1 MLFVGYIFLF
11 PLVWLISLLPLPIL
25 YDFSNFLY
33 FLIYHI
39 ARYRRKV
46 VYENLRN
53 SFPEK
58 SEKEINEIAKKFYK
72 YFSHLIVEIIKLFN
86 ISDREFKERIKLRNP
101 ELLNELCKNGIHC
114 IVVTAH
120 YGNWEWLAG
129 ITDKDIIP
137 YKIMSV
143 YKPLKNIYIDNMLN
157 RFRSRF
163 GTEMVPMTKVLKVM
177 VQNKND
183 GIPVISLFIADQT
196 PMRHQIQYWTKFLN
210 QDAPI
215 FLGVE
220 KLAKLT
226 KQAVLFLRIIPVK
239 SGYYEAEAIKL
250 FEDVSN
256 VSDYEITEAHVR
268 LLENVIREKPEFWL
282 WTHRRWKLSYL
293 KSK

>member
-1 MLFVGYIFLF
+1 
-11 PLVWLISLLPLPIL
+11 
-25 YDFSNFLY
+25 
-33 FLIYHI
+33 
-39 ARYRRKV
+39 V

-58 SEKEINEIAKKFYK
+58 SEEEIKEIVKRFYK
-72 YFSHLIVEIIKLFN
+72 YFSHLIVEIIKLIN
-86 ISDREFKERIKLRNP
+86 ISDKELKERIKLRNP
-101 ELLNELCKNGIHC
+101 EILNDLCNKGIQS

-129 ITDKDIIP
+129 ITDQDIIP

-143 YKPLKNIYIDNMLN
+143 YKPLNNIYIENLLN

-163 GTEMVPMTKVLKVM
+163 GAEMVPMTKVLKVM
-177 VQNKND
+177 VKNKNE
-183 GIPVISLFIADQT
+183 GNPVISLFIADQT

-226 KQAVLFLRIIPVK
+226 KQAVLFLKIIPIRQ
-239 SGYYEAEAIKL
+239 GYYEAEAIKL

-256 VSDYEITEAHVR
+256 ISDFEITEAHVR
-268 LLENVIREKPEFWL
+268 LLENVIREKPEYWL

-293 KSK
+293 KSR